1 MICTTIPVTYGY
13 ARVSKTDD
21 ARNLET
27 QFQILQDY
35 GIRAEHIFT
44 DGLTG
49 SSMSHPPWNAL
60 IPLVRPNDIIVV
72 AWLDIFSRNSE
83 EGVRIQAELP
93 KQQIG
98 IISIKEDINTSDDST
113 AAKYFRRMIPGKG
126 AHQMDAPASE

>member
-1 MICTTIPVTYGY
+1 MISTTIPVTYGY
-13 ARVSKTDD
+13 AWVSKTDD

-27 QFQILQDY
+27 RLHALQDY

-49 SSMSHPPWNAL
+49 RSMSHPPWNEL

-72 AWLDIFSRNSE
+72 VWLDIFSRNSE
-83 EGVRIQAELP
+83 EGVRIQADLP
-93 KQQIG
+93 KQQIA
-98 IISIKEDINTSDDST
+98 IKEDINTSDDST

-126 AHQMDAPASE
+126 AHQMDALASE